1 MERQKKEQVVG
12 ELEERLKKLDSMF
25 LAEYSGMSV
34 AQMTKLRRE
43 LRNVGVEFN
52 VVKNSLLRIASAGT
66 KAEALKDKFFGPNA
80 IICINK
86 DPSAAAKV
94 LAGVAKEMPNL
105 KLKAG
110 YLGAKVITVADIL
123 KLATLP
129 SKEQLVSQLLGL
141 LQGMPQRLVYVLS
154 GNLNKL
160 VWTLS
165 AIKTQK
171 EEAAA

>member
-1 MERQKKEQVVG
+1 LERQKKEQVVE
-12 ELEERLKKLDSMF
+12 ELSARLKELNFMF

-34 AQMTKLRRE
+34 AQTTKLRRE

-52 VVKNSLLRIASAGT
+52 VVKNSLLTIASEGT
-66 KAEALKDKFFGPNA
+66 KAAALKDQFSGPNA
-80 IICINK
+80 IICIKK
-86 DPSAAAKV
+86 DPTAAAKV
-94 LAGVAKEMPNL
+94 IAGVAKEMPNL

-110 YLGAKVITVADIL
+110 YLGNQVVTPEEIL

-129 SKEQLVSQLLGL
+129 SHDILVAKLLGL
-141 LQGMPQRLVYVLS
+141 LQGMPQRLLFVLS

-160 VWTLS
+160 MWTLS

-171 EEAAA
+171 EEAA

>member
-1 MERQKKEQVVG
+1 MERQKKEQVVEELG
-12 ELEERLKKLDSMF
+12 EKLKKLDYMF

-34 AQMTKLRRE
+34 AQTTKLRRE
-43 LRNVGVEFN
+43 LRTVDVEFN
-52 VVKNSLLRIASAGT
+52 VIKNSLLRIASAGT
-66 KAEALKDKFFGPNA
+66 NAEALKDRFTGPNA
-80 IICINK
+80 IICIGK

-94 LAGVAKEMPNL
+94 IAGLSKEMPNL

-110 YLGAKVITVADIL
+110 YLGAQVITVEDIL

-129 SKEQLVSQLLGL
+129 SKEQLLAKLLGL

-160 VWTLS
+160 MWTLN

-171 EEAAA
+171 EEAA